1 MRPLGADAFI
11 PRFPPTVMN
20 TATAFQ
26 LAETH
31 PDAMAQGQEAIRD
44 ILRRSSTDRAF
55 RQRLLD
61 DPSAAVAEV
70 TGQAV
75 PEGLSI
81 RFVENTADATLV
93 LPDFVDPD
101 AELSEDDLEAVAGG
115 IVLGLSIV
123 AAGAMI
129 AAAFVS

>member
-1 MRPLGADAFI
+1 MQVTTIQHF
-11 PRFPPTVMN
+11 
-20 TATAFQ
+20 
-26 LAETH
+26 AEAH
-31 PDAMAQGQEAIRD
+31 PDAVAQGQEAIRD

-115 IVLGLSIV
+115 IEPLTV
-123 AAGAMI
+123 ALICGGIGILVGI
-129 AAAFVS
+129 AVGSRED

>member
-1 MRPLGADAFI
+1 
-11 PRFPPTVMN
+11 MN

-115 IVLGLSIV
+115 VIGGIVLGLAILG
-123 AAGAMI
+123 AGYLAGQ
-129 AAAFVS
+129 ASK

>member
-1 MRPLGADAFI
+1 
-11 PRFPPTVMN
+11 MN
-20 TATAFQ
+20 TSTAFQ